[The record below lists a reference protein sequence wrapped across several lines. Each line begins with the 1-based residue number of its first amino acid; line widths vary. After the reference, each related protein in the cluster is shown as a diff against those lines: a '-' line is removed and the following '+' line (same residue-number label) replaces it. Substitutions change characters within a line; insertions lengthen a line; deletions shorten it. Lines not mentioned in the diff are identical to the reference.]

1 MLGEIA
7 LSRKV
12 EDVKVL
18 EPIGKEIRK
27 TFTEGSFRY
36 GSKMDRIG
44 CNEI

>member
-12 EDVKVL
+12 ADVKVL

-27 TFTEGSFRY
+27 TL
-36 GSKMDRIG
+36 D
-44 CNEI
+44 